1 MQFFDTVLIDYGASR
16 IKSIQYDT
24 KADAFGLCY
33 EQESPFLH
41 NESVNISDVKETVLQ
56 TLSKHDKP
64 KYVYSCS
71 IIGGGYVKDT
81 YYSWKSDKNINNGTC
96 LLSHLFRDQSTYHI
110 HHDHNSRGDK
120 QIKELGVLNDVKFFS
135 ILGDTNCV
143 LSSIDLDEN
152 SCLINLGTGSQFASR
167 NRLIKYIPSGRSLN
181 VFKNFFNTLGY
192 DLFDSFSRLTLE
204 DIKNSTMD
212 FDLNIFPQA
221 HKYRSG
227 GEITNI
233 TEQDFTLN
241 NFVSSIF
248 RSYIDQYIEYIQ
260 SYNKVYLMGGI
271 SRKYPVIQEYL
282 ENKTGKEVVIK
293 SSSLED
299 TFMGIRNRVKNENT
313 DNGF

>member
-1 MQFFDTVLIDYGASR
+1 
-16 IKSIQYDT
+16 
-24 KADAFGLCY
+24 
-33 EQESPFLH
+33 
-41 NESVNISDVKETVLQ
+41 
-56 TLSKHDKP
+56 
-64 KYVYSCS
+64 
-71 IIGGGYVKDT
+71 
-81 YYSWKSDKNINNGTC
+81 
-96 LLSHLFRDQSTYHI
+96 
-110 HHDHNSRGDK
+110 
-120 QIKELGVLNDVKFFS
+120 
-135 ILGDTNCV
+135 
-143 LSSIDLDEN
+143 
-152 SCLINLGTGSQFASR
+152 
-167 NRLIKYIPSGRSLN
+167 